1 MTRIYI
7 ENQELELTADIQH
20 SITYSIDD
28 LVNLDSKSS
37 AFTKTIV
44 IPGTNRNNQL
54 FGNIFELSHA
64 NDVGGA
70 TNVFYD
76 FDASRSA
83 VARIEINGLQAMRGV
98 LRLLSITVDKGRV
111 DYEVALF
118 GELSGFINSVGVS
131 KIEELDFSSYNHQWN
146 FGNITNTFSNIDI
159 LAFSATYQI
168 LGPLGT
174 ELYDTVYEIRI
185 DGVNGAVLQAG
196 DRFIMTG
203 TTDNDGTYEAV
214 EVYYGEGIDQTVIH
228 VFDVLIPESGST
240 LNIVV
245 DEKNGYGYVYPL
257 IDYGM
262 VKVSD
267 NGFTDNLDWSFKT
280 FRPALYV
287 KEYLDKII
295 RGAGYSYE
303 SEFMSTP
310 FFKSLIVPNND
321 IGLEKRGETFYVEA
335 DDDAIDVDLFQANNG
350 SYAFEFAN
358 TPTLTDFNY
367 SGGLF
372 RYTGTSSI
380 NVKVKAKVDLYV
392 LLPGAASLTFS
403 IAVNGNPIIT
413 SANLNTTGS
422 GFQSRVTFELEGLA
436 ALNNGDAVE
445 LRYTHNHPFNYA
457 TPTRIDSGGFTTTL
471 KIEQDPA
478 GWIQYNYDE
487 LLELNQFIP
496 RNVYQKDFFI
506 SILKMFNLMVQE
518 VKGRDRHFKI
528 EPYIDFYQRTNFLDW
543 SGKVNRDKPAIIKPM
558 SEANARLYEF
568 KYKEDKDYYNELYKS
583 RFNQVYGNRTFDNQL
598 EFSKDK
604 SEVNVIFSPSVLVGF
619 DGEDKIFPA
628 IYKYEESTGV
638 KTPIAHNIR
647 IMQTKLIEDVAEFNI
662 VNGDESLGTST
673 TYIYAGHLNDPAVPS
688 IDINWGAT
696 NQLYFEYNGDGS
708 LQGNLFNAFYS
719 PYLAEITD
727 KDSRLLTVEMRLNEI
742 DIFQLDFSRLIYLD
756 GVVFRLMKIRDWTTQ
771 NVCKV
776 DMLRVIN
783 TEYPVVYPSFADGF
797 VMKFADMGDVDTM
810 LTGSRLSVA
819 DWNTFFGLTGG
830 NVFSNVFQ
838 EGNYI
843 VLTGKPSFKIAED
856 RFLNNTNIIGL
867 WDYSGC
873 IEEVLDDAFNGSS
886 IYIFQSKSALKILQG
901 GFQNCAVLY
910 EVKVPLL
917 EGLDPEVFKDSAN
930 LKYIFLPSMFSC
942 GGTASNEDVFP
953 LVTGKNIYLTISE
966 FMYNLNDADITDLI
980 DNNNVNLTIVP

>member
-70 TNVFYD
+70 LNVFYD

-83 VARIEINGLQAMRGV
+83 AARIEINGLQAMRGV

-118 GELSGFINSVGVS
+118 GELSGFINSVGIR
-131 KIEELDFSSYNHQWN
+131 KLEELDFSAYDHQWN
-146 FGNITNTFSNIDI
+146 FGNITSTFSDIDI
-159 LAFSATYQI
+159 IAFGATYDI

-185 DGVNGAVLQAG
+185 SGVNGTVLQPG
-196 DRFIMTG
+196 DRFIMSG
-203 TTDNDGTYEAV
+203 TTGNDGTYEAV
-214 EVYYGEGIDQTVIH
+214 EVYYAEGVDETVIH
-228 VFDVLIPESGST
+228 IFDVLTAESGNS
-240 LNIVV
+240 LNIVLE
-245 DEKNGYGYVYPL
+245 EKNGFGYVYPL

-267 NGFTDNLDWSFKT
+267 DGFTDNLDWSFKE

-295 RGAGYSYE
+295 KGAGYSYE
-303 SEFMSTP
+303 SEFLKTP
-310 FFKSLIVPNND
+310 FFKSLIIPNND
-321 IGLEKRGETFYVEA
+321 IGLEKRGETFYVQA
-335 DDDAIDVDLFQANNG
+335 DDDEIDVEANKSQNG
-350 SYAFEFAN
+350 TYNFPFAN

-380 NVKVKAKVDLYV
+380 NLKVKAKVDLYV
-392 LLPGAASLTFS
+392 
-403 IAVNGNPIIT
+403 IALSPNNNVAFHISQNGNNIATRGGIT
-413 SANLNTTGS
+413 NTAGR
-422 GFQSRVTFELEGLA
+422 FTFELEA
-436 ALNNGDAVE
+436 VMALNPGDGVA
-445 LRYTHNHPFNYA
+445 LRYETYIVTALTNIN
-457 TPTRIDSGGFTTTL
+457 TKIESGGFTTTL
-471 KIEQDPA
+471 EIITDPA
-478 GWIQYNYDE
+478 GWIQYDYDDV
-487 LLELNQFIP
+487 LEINKITP

-543 SGKVNRDKPAIIKPM
+543 TDKVNRDKPAIIKPM

-647 IMQTKLIEDVAEFNI
+647 IMQTMFIEDVAEFNI
-662 VNGDESLGTST
+662 VNNDESLGTST
-673 TYIYAGHLNDPAVPS
+673 TYMYAGHLNDPAVPS

-696 NQLYFEYNGDGS
+696 NQLYFEYSGDGS

-742 DIFQLDFSRLIYLD
+742 DIFQLDFSRLIYID
-756 GVVFRLMKIRDWTTQ
+756 GVVFRLMKIRDWTAENT
-771 NVCKV
+771 CKV
-776 DMLRVIN
+776 DLLRVIN
-783 TEYPVVYPSFADGF
+783 TEYPVVYPSFADSF

-810 LTGSRLSVA
+810 VSGSRLSVA

-843 VLTGKPSFKIAED
+843 VLTGKPNFDIDESLFED
-856 RFLNNTNIIGL
+856 NTNITGL

-873 IEEVLDDAFNGSS
+873 IEEVLDFAFKQSS
-886 IYIFQSKSALKILQG
+886 IYTFYSKTALKLELEC
-901 GFQNCAVLY
+901 FNTCVNLY
-910 EVKVPLL
+910 DVKAPLCQSVKNL
-917 EGLDPEVFKDSAN
+917 SFRDADN
-930 LKYIFLPSMFSC
+930 LKYIYLPAMFQC
-942 GGTASNEDVFP
+942 GTDLTNNDVFP
-953 LVTGKNIYLTISE
+953 TVTGKTIYLTISQS
-966 FMYNLNDADITDLI
+966 MYNDEDEDITDLI
-980 DNNNVNLTIVP
+980 DNNYVNLTIVP

>member
-54 FGNIFELSHA
+54 FGNIFELTHA
-64 NDVGGA
+64 NDTGGA
-70 TNVFYD
+70 VNVFYD

-83 VARIEINGLQAMRGV
+83 NARIEINGLQAMRGV
-98 LRLLSITVDKGRV
+98 LRLLSITVDRDRV

-185 DGVNGAVLQAG
+185 DGFNGSVLQAG

-228 VFDVLIPESGST
+228 VFDVLIPESGNS
-240 LNIVV
+240 LNIVLE
-245 DEKNGYGYVYPL
+245 EKNGFGYVYPL
-257 IDYGM
+257 IDYGT

-267 NGFTDNLDWSFKT
+267 NGFTDNLDWSFKE

-295 RGAGYSYE
+295 KGAGYSYE
-303 SEFMSTP
+303 SEFLKTP
-310 FFKSLIVPNND
+310 FFKSLIIPNND
-321 IGLEKRGETFYVEA
+321 IALEKRGETFYVEA
-335 DDDAIDVDLFQANNG
+335 DDDAIDVEANKSQNG
-350 SYAFEFAN
+350 TYNFEFAN
-358 TPTLTDFNY
+358 TPTLTNFTYDAQGF
-367 SGGLF
+367 F
-372 RYTGTSSI
+372 RYSGTSSI
-380 NVKVKAKVDLYV
+380 NVKVKVKVDLYV
-392 LLPGAASLTFS
+392 IAASPDNNVAFHIS
-403 IAVNGNPIIT
+403 QNGNNIATRGGITNII
-413 SANLNTTGS
+413 G
-422 GFQSRVTFELEGLA
+422 RVTFELEA
-436 ALNNGDAVE
+436 QMALNPGDIVA
-445 LRYTHNHPFNYA
+445 LRFESYIAPAFVNFN
-457 TPTRIDSGGFTTTL
+457 TKIQSGGFTTTL
-471 KIEQDPA
+471 EIVTDPA
-478 GWIQYNYDE
+478 GWIQNDYDDV
-487 LLELNQFIP
+487 LEINNLIP

-543 SGKVNRDKPAIIKPM
+543 TDKVNRDKPAIIKPM

-647 IMQTKLIEDVAEFNI
+647 IMQTKFIEGVTEWNI
-662 VNGDESLGTST
+662 VNGITSLGTST

-696 NQLYFEYNGDGS
+696 NQLFFDYSGDGS

-843 VLTGKPSFKIAED
+843 VLTGRPRFDIAIE
-856 RFLNNTNIIGL
+856 RFRDNANIIGL
-867 WDYSGC
+867 WDNVGAI
-873 IEEVLDDAFNGSS
+873 IEIKDDAFAGSS
-886 IYIFQSKSALKILQG
+886 ISIFHSKSAEKLGVASFAICV
-901 GFQNCAVLY
+901 NLY
-910 EVKVPLL
+910 EVKAINCEYLD
-917 EGLDPEVFKDSAN
+917 GLVFLDSDN
-930 LKYIFLPSMFSC
+930 LKYITLPKMIEC
-942 GGTASNEDVFP
+942 GTTTGNDFVFD
-953 LVTGKNIYLTISE
+953 LAGKNVYLTISE
-966 FMYNLNDADITDLI
+966 FMYNEADADITDLI